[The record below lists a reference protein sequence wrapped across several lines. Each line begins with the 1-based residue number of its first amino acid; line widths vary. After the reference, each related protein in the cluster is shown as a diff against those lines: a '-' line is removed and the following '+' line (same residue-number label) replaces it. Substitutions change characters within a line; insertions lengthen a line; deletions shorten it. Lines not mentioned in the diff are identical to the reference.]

1 MCNPTNPETET
12 SVQAKLTSHWTWSF
26 RAQRERH
33 MVCRG
38 YVCRFCGGLICL
50 TVATTWFFETSLVE
64 EKRGADHCLGQA
76 QHKAATRGGARLVQ
90 SPITQQHQLDGQ
102 LGSVS
107 AQRQVSRKDGSLAGR
122 EVRETAVPAFWEGI
136 PRGSKAY
143 EDRGRGPR
151 QLQRGGWAQRS

>member
-1 MCNPTNPETET
+1 
-12 SVQAKLTSHWTWSF
+12 
-26 RAQRERH
+26 

-38 YVCRFCGGLICL
+38 YVCRFCSGLICL

-64 EKRGADHCLGQA
+64 GKRGADHCLGQA

-136 PRGSKAY
+136 PRGSNAY

-151 QLQRGGWAQRS
+151 QLQRGWLGTEELMGGVSGSGGGRGLKKGGEGA